1 MENEFDFTEIRPYND
16 SEVHDAFVRVC
27 AEQEFKHVLSQVIT
41 NKPVDEVIKR
51 FLQIKT
57 VEEFQKDV
65 MGAYFLNLIEET
77 ADGLTTSGFEKITE
91 SPKKHLFISNHRDII
106 LDAALLNSVLCSKD
120 IPTSE
125 NAIGDNLCS
134 RPWITEL
141 MKLNKSFIVK
151 RSGTKREIFDSSR
164 RLSAYIR
171 TKVTSNDS
179 SIWIAQREGRAKD
192 SDDRMQE
199 SLLKMLTM
207 SSDKDFKQGF
217 LDLNIMPISI
227 SYEYD
232 ACDFLKAKEF
242 QQKRDNPD
250 FKKTAHDDVVNMRT
264 GLTNYKGRIHYE
276 IHDCISPEIDKE
288 VSADASRA
296 DVLEIVAKI
305 IDRGIHKGYH
315 FYPGNYV
322 AYDERFGG
330 GRFENEYTQIE
341 KNTFDEYI
349 QGQIDRIDL
358 ENKDEDFLREKLLEM
373 YSNPLVNNLEALAD

>member
-1 MENEFDFTEIRPYND
+1 
-16 SEVHDAFVRVC
+16 
-27 AEQEFKHVLSQVIT
+27 
-41 NKPVDEVIKR
+41 
-51 FLQIKT
+51 
-57 VEEFQKDV
+57 
-65 MGAYFLNLIEET
+65 
-77 ADGLTTSGFEKITE
+77 
-91 SPKKHLFISNHRDII
+91 
-106 LDAALLNSVLCSKD
+106 
-120 IPTSE
+120 
-125 NAIGDNLCS
+125 
-134 RPWITEL
+134 